1 MPGGPDR
8 QFTFAFDKLAD
19 AIRLTFKQRST
30 ELAEPIDAFSEA
42 FTKSCQPPWST
53 FRRRLKQE
61 HLPESFVEITA
72 EVESFIKRDL
82 AAARKRFRTLHSFQR
97 LPVNLCLRFLG
108 HEKPW

>member
-42 FTKSCQPPWST
+42 FTS
-53 FRRRLKQE
+53 
-61 HLPESFVEITA
+61 
-72 EVESFIKRDL
+72 
-82 AAARKRFRTLHSFQR
+82 
-97 LPVNLCLRFLG
+97 PVNRSGL
-108 HEKPW
+108 PSADA